1 MMGPLPLTTSNSM
14 LVAPGSRREST
25 QQRVREGKAMS
36 GAGGHSD
43 THPSAGRGVRM
54 SENMMT
60 PSGLKARHGCTAER
74 AQARV

>member
-1 MMGPLPLTTSNSM
+1 
-14 LVAPGSRREST
+14 
-25 QQRVREGKAMS
+25 MS